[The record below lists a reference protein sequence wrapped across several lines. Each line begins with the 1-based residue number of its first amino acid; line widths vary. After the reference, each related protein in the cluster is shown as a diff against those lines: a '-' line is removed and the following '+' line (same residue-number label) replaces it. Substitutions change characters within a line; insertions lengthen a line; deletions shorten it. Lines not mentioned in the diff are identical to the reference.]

1 MGGVLPPAER
11 RSSVLI
17 ALYVALS
24 LLLLAVGDHLPQAS
38 LRGIGAALFAP
49 LDRVVLAADRLAAAW
64 RENRQLHMQVTT
76 LELENVRLR
85 ALEGENRSLREE
97 LRLPG
102 YHGPTLQPAEV
113 LALTGEPFPAS
124 ATLSAGARQGVH
136 TGDAAVTSD
145 GLVGRIGEVYGG
157 LSRVVLL
164 TDPNASVACEVESTG
179 VLGLL
184 RFVPAPR
191 PRLVLT
197 SVPFADTVHIGQRV
211 LTSGL
216 SRRYPR
222 RIPVGRVVRL
232 GVAEGGLTQEIEVE
246 PAARLSR
253 LRYVFVLPGPG
264 AVAGAP

>member
-24 LLLLAVGDHLPQAS
+24 LLLLALGDHLPQTS
-38 LRGIGAALFAP
+38 LRGIGAAAFAP
-49 LDRVVLAADRLAAAW
+49 LDRIVLAADRFAAAW
-64 RENRQLHMQVTT
+64 RENQALHMQVTA
-76 LELENVRLR
+76 LGLENVRLR
-85 ALEGENRSLREE
+85 ALEAENRSLREA

-102 YHGPTLQPAEV
+102 YHGPSLQPAEV

-124 ATLSAGARQGVH
+124 ATLSAGVRQGVH
-136 TGDAAVTSD
+136 IGDAVVTSD
-145 GLVGRIGEVYGG
+145 GLVGRIGEAYPG

-197 SVPFADTVHIGQRV
+197 SVPFADTVRVGQRV

-253 LRYVFVLPGPG
+253 LRYVFVIPGPG
-264 AVAGAP
+264 AAAGAP